1 MNIEIVISK
10 TFGVFEEPKQIKE
23 KLQDIKGGIEY
34 RIALAK
40 EFTSIEDYRVLHD
53 DLTEDEMI
61 KHLRNDILQ
70 SNIIAR
76 IDNNIY
82 FKSSYFNNTIARLSI
97 VTVDTTIPWKI
108 SIYDGAESIK
118 YLDLKLVNE
127 KYNVYA
133 W

>member
-1 MNIEIVISK
+1 MNIEIVISE
-10 TFGVFEEPKQIKE
+10 TFGMFEEPKQIKE
-23 KLQDIKGGIEY
+23 KLQAKTDIEY

-40 EFTSIEDYRVLHD
+40 KLKSIEDYRVLHA

-61 KHLRNDILQ
+61 KRLKNDILQ
-70 SNIIAR
+70 SNVIAR
-76 IDNNIY
+76 LDNNIY
-82 FKSSYFNNTIARLSI
+82 FKSNHFNNTIARLSI

-127 KYNVYA
+127 KYNLYE

>member
-10 TFGVFEEPKQIKE
+10 SFGIYEVPKQIKE
-23 KLQDIKGGIEY
+23 KLQVKDGIEY

-40 EFTSIEDYRVLHD
+40 EFKSIEDYRVLYA

-61 KHLRNDILQ
+61 KRLKNDILQ

-76 IDNNIY
+76 LDNNIY
-82 FKSSYFNNTIARLSI
+82 FKSSHFNNTIAHLSI

-108 SIYDGAESIK
+108 NDYDGAESIK

-127 KYNVYA
+127 KYNLYE

>member
-10 TFGVFEEPKQIKE
+10 SFGVYEVPKQIKE
-23 KLQDIKGGIEY
+23 KLQVKDGIEY

-40 EFTSIEDYRVLHD
+40 EFKSIEDYKVLHA
-53 DLTEDEMI
+53 DLTKDEMI
-61 KHLRNDILQ
+61 KRLKNDILQ

-76 IDNNIY
+76 LDNNIY
-82 FKSSYFNNTIARLSI
+82 FKSSYFNNTIAHLSI

-108 SIYDGAESIK
+108 NDYDGAESIK

-127 KYNVYA
+127 KYNLYE

>member
-1 MNIEIVISK
+1 MNIEIVISE
-10 TFGVFEEPKQIKE
+10 TFGMFEEPKQIKE
-23 KLQDIKGGIEY
+23 KLQAKTDIEY
-34 RIALAK
+34 RIDLAK
-40 EFTSIEDYRVLHD
+40 ELKSIEDYRVLHA

-61 KHLRNDILQ
+61 KRLKNDILQ
-70 SNIIAR
+70 SNMIAR
-76 IDNNIY
+76 LDNNIY
-82 FKSSYFNNTIARLSI
+82 FKSNHFNNTIARLSI

-127 KYNVYA
+127 KYNLYE

>member
-1 MNIEIVISK
+1 MNIEIVISE
-10 TFGVFEEPKQIKE
+10 TFGVFEVPEQIKE
-23 KLQDIKGGIEY
+23 KLQDIKTGIEY

-40 EFTSIEDYRVLHD
+40 EFKSIEDYRVLHA
-53 DLTEDEMI
+53 DLTKDEMI
-61 KHLRNDILQ
+61 KHLKNDILQ

-76 IDNNIY
+76 LDNKIY
-82 FKSSYFNNTIARLSI
+82 FQSSHFNNTIVRLSI

-127 KYNVYA
+127 KYNLYA

>member
-10 TFGVFEEPKQIKE
+10 SFGVYEVPKQIKE
-23 KLQDIKGGIEY
+23 KLQVKDGIEY

-40 EFTSIEDYRVLHD
+40 EFKSIEDYRVLHD

-61 KHLRNDILQ
+61 KRLKNDILQ
-70 SNIIAR
+70 SNVIAR
-76 IDNNIY
+76 LDNNIY
-82 FKSSYFNNTIARLSI
+82 FKSNHFNNTIARLSI

-108 SIYDGAESIK
+108 NDYDGAESIK

-127 KYNVYA
+127 KYNLYE

>member
-10 TFGVFEEPKQIKE
+10 SFGVYEVPKQIKE
-23 KLQDIKGGIEY
+23 KLQAKTDIEY

-40 EFTSIEDYRVLHD
+40 ELKSIEDYRVLHA

-61 KHLRNDILQ
+61 KRLKNDILQ

-76 IDNNIY
+76 LDNNIY
-82 FKSSYFNNTIARLSI
+82 FKSSYFNNTIAHLSI

-108 SIYDGAESIK
+108 NDYDGAESIK

-127 KYNVYA
+127 KYNLYE

>member
-1 MNIEIVISK
+1 MNIEIVISE
-10 TFGVFEEPKQIKE
+10 TFGVFEVPEQIKE
-23 KLQDIKGGIEY
+23 KLQIKGGIEY

-40 EFTSIEDYRVLHD
+40 EFKFIEDYRVLHA

-61 KHLRNDILQ
+61 KRLKNDILQ
-70 SNIIAR
+70 SNMIAR
-76 IDNNIY
+76 LDNNIY
-82 FKSSYFNNTIARLSI
+82 FKSNHFNNTIARLSI

-127 KYNVYA
+127 KYNLYE